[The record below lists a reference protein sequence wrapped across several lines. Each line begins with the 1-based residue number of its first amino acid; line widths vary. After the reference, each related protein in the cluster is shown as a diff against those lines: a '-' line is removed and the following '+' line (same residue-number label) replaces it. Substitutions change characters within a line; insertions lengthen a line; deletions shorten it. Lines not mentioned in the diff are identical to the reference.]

1 MKNFDLIRVTDKEIP
16 DLLSLIKGIAEFEK
30 LLHEVTATEELLSKT
45 LLDEKRNSTEAY
57 LIKINEEIIGY
68 TLFFH
73 NYSTFLGKKGIYI
86 EDIYII
92 PEHRSKGYGKEVFK
106 FIAKIAKDRDCGRI
120 EWSVLNWNKPA
131 INFYDGIGAV
141 PMNEW
146 TVYRM
151 TEEAR
156 DKFIE

>member
-106 FIAKIAKDRDCGRI
+106 FIAKIAKDRDYGRI